1 MLVVNLSL
9 GIIGQAT
16 TVVNEQNTALA
27 MKSGTLPVFATP
39 AMVALMEEASC
50 EAIADYLEEGEG
62 TVGIKMNVDHIA
74 PTGLNDT
81 VIATA
86 TLIQIEGRKLIFS
99 VEAIDNQKIIGKGIH
114 ERFIINNEKF
124 MQKLKSK

>member
-1 MLVVNLSL
+1 MVVLNLSL
-9 GIIGQAT
+9 GIIGQAI

-27 MKSGTLPVFATP
+27 MKSGTLSVFATP

-50 EAIADYLEEGEG
+50 KAIANYLEEGEG
-62 TVGIKMNVDHIA
+62 TVGIKMNVDHVA
-74 PTGLNDT
+74 PTALNDT

-99 VEAIDNQKIIGKGIH
+99 VEARDNQKVIGKGIH

-124 MQKLKSK
+124 MQNL